1 MLLYIEDFKH
11 LRFYC
16 KLDSISKCEVY
27 EEKVK
32 GTKPKKEIKLEM
44 KDDDDEEDEEDALL
58 LSLTSG
64 KKEKFRYHVLIQ
76 STTSLIS
83 VGGKGAIQ

>member
-32 GTKPKKEIKLEM
+32 ETKPKKEIKLEM
-44 KDDDDEEDEEDALL
+44 KDDDEEDEEDALL

-64 KKEKFRYHVLIQ
+64 KKEKFSYHVLIQ

>member
-32 GTKPKKEIKLEM
+32 ETKPKKEIKLEM
-44 KDDDDEEDEEDALL
+44 KVDDEEDEEDALL